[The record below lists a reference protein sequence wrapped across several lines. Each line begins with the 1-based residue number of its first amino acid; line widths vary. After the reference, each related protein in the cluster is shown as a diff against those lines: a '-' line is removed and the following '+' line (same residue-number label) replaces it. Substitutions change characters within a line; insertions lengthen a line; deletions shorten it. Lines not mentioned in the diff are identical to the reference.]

1 MAITGTGT
9 QADPYIVDTWS
20 DFVTAVGT
28 QGAYVE
34 VVPETVWEMNK
45 IAPNGVGNINDKCQ
59 EVNGHGVIIQA
70 ANVTGSA
77 FFVFSQAATFRR
89 MNFESITS
97 QGRFCM
103 ASQNATFKKIS
114 IDGVYNAINDCFV
127 YADEGYVSFE
137 ADAPEYEGEKELGCG
152 IAIKMNNGSGFGGS
166 YSNGTR
172 IFVESSSIYYEGN
185 NFDSPYGR
193 YRGVGIYDS
202 YITGRLGT
210 ANFYTARR
218 SIINAS
224 GTIARDNNGGDA
236 NITQT
241 VVNADLATI
250 SSGPF
255 IAVTDAQLKDASY
268 LSSIGIPIGVEI

>member
-1 MAITGTGT
+1 MATGTGT
-9 QADPYIVDTWS
+9 QADPYIVDTWE

-28 QGAYVE
+28 AGAYVE

-45 IAPNGVGNINDKCQ
+45 IAPNGVGNINVKCQ
-59 EVNGHGVIIQA
+59 EANGHGVIIQG

-77 FFVFSQAATFRR
+77 FFVFSQVATFRR
-89 MNFESITS
+89 MNFRSIIS
-97 QGRFCM
+97 QGRFCT
-103 ASQNATFKKIS
+103 ANQNATFKKIS
-114 IDGVYNAINDCFV
+114 IDGVYNAINECFV
-127 YADEGYVSFE
+127 YANDGYVSFE

-166 YSNGTR
+166 YSDGVR
-172 IFVESSSIYYEGN
+172 VYVESSSVYYEGSR
-185 NFDSPYGR
+185 FDSPYGR
-193 YRGVGIYDS
+193 YHGVGIYDS
-202 YITGRLGT
+202 YITGQLGM

-224 GTIARDNNGGDA
+224 GTIARNSNGSDT

-241 VVNADLATI
+241 IVNADLATI